1 MLQFLRHKRSLQ
13 HLDIYCASVFTL
25 SPALRTNNAENT
37 WQFKQQV
44 VDGNTPLPAS
54 VVRLFLT
61 SSPWWCGMRHSFPL
75 LITQTREVKADLKL
89 LSFICFQVDVVG
101 DITRF

>member
-1 MLQFLRHKRSLQ
+1 
-13 HLDIYCASVFTL
+13 
-25 SPALRTNNAENT
+25 
-37 WQFKQQV
+37 
-44 VDGNTPLPAS
+44 
-54 VVRLFLT
+54 
-61 SSPWWCGMRHSFPL
+61 MRHSFPL